1 MEPVGQSHEL
11 LRERSVIGGTGASE
25 PGDVEPEAVSPTIGR
40 RSLLG
45 IGVAAGAFAIGG
57 AHVAD
62 ADADADVGQAAAIQ
76 DVPVNALL
84 TVPTGLTSITK
95 DYASFIPYGGSK
107 IVSSASYMGAI
118 GATTTN
124 AATGGGG
131 VGFDL
136 PAGSQ
141 IHKIELTMH
150 SSVALSA
157 SSLDSTAYISQ
168 AGGPSQIFGSFTG
181 AGGPGLFDRTLTPT
195 TPRVLAI
202 GEALSVLSFLDTTRA
217 FISATVHYLPPTA
230 GLVPITP
237 KRVYD
242 SRAGARI
249 ALDETRVI
257 SVATGTDGSPNVIP
271 PGARAIAYNITI
283 TDTVTGFG
291 YLTVVPGG
299 APTGGPSSVNWDK
312 VSATIANGLQVG
324 LDSNRQVSVY
334 CSGVPGAATH
344 FIIDVVGYFL

>member
-1 MEPVGQSHEL
+1 MESVGQSREP
-11 LRERSVIGGTGASE
+11 LRERSVIGGSGTSE
-25 PGDVEPEAVSPTIGR
+25 PGDVQPEEVAPTIGR
-40 RSLLG
+40 RALLG

-62 ADADADVGQAAAIQ
+62 ADVGHAAAIQ
-76 DVPVNALL
+76 GVTLIAML
-84 TVPTGLTSITK
+84 TAPPGLTSITK
-95 DYASFIPYGGSK
+95 DYASWIPYGGSK
-107 IVSSASYMGAI
+107 IISSSYMGAT

-124 AATGGGG
+124 AAAGGGG
-131 VGFDL
+131 LGFDL

-141 IHKIELTMH
+141 IHKMDLTLH

-157 SSLDSTAYISQ
+157 SSMDATAYITQ
-168 AGGPSQIFGSFTG
+168 AGGPVQVFGSFLG
-181 AGGPGLFDRTLTPT
+181 AGGPGFVNRTLTPA
-195 TPRVLAI
+195 TPRVLAF
-202 GEALSVLSFLDTTRA
+202 GEALSVLSVLDTTRA
-217 FISATVHYLPPTA
+217 FISATLHYLPPTA
-230 GLVPITP
+230 GMVPITP

-249 ALDETRVI
+249 VLDETRVI

>member
-1 MEPVGQSHEL
+1 MESVGQFHES
-11 LRERSVIGGTGASE
+11 LRERSVIGSGTSE
-25 PGDVEPEAVSPTIGR
+25 PGDVEPEEVVPTIGR
-40 RSLLG
+40 RALFG

-57 AHVAD
+57 AHVA
-62 ADADADVGQAAAIQ
+62 AANVGHAAATQ
-76 DVPVNALL
+76 DATVSALL
-84 TVPTGLTSITK
+84 TAPPGLTSITK
-95 DYASFIPYGGSK
+95 DYASFIPYGGGK
-107 IVSSASYMGAI
+107 IVSSYMGAT

-124 AATGGGG
+124 VATGGGG

-141 IHKIELTMH
+141 IHKIELTLH
-150 SSVALSA
+150 SPVALSA
-157 SSLDSTAYISQ
+157 SSLDSTAYITQ
-168 AGGPSQIFGSFTG
+168 AGGPTQIFGSFLG
-181 AGGPGLFDRTLTPT
+181 AGGPGLVNRTLTPA
-195 TPRVLAI
+195 TPRVLAV
-202 GEALSVLSFLDTTRA
+202 GEALSVLSFLDTRA
-217 FISATVHYLPPTA
+217 FISATLHYLPPTS

-249 ALDETRVI
+249 VLDETRVI

-271 PGARAIAYNITI
+271 PGSRAIAYNITI
-283 TDTVTGFG
+283 TDTVTAFG